1 MTSRAPSYRL
11 LALDNSKPLGPA
23 VLQAKFQRLHN
34 VCTLELRRLP
44 IHEGRISS
52 ACSQARV
59 VKIASEYR
67 EPTITRTFM
76 NTAQVQ
82 TSIGIRRRRSLAEV
96 NTAACP

>member
-1 MTSRAPSYRL
+1 MTSRTPSHRL
-11 LALDNSKPLGPA
+11 LALDNSKSLGPA
-23 VLQAKFQRLHN
+23 VLQFPAAPYYTSTSARWIS
-34 VCTLELRRLP
+34 VT
-44 IHEGRISS
+44 HEGRIS
-52 ACSQARV
+52 SQARV

-67 EPTITRTFM
+67 EPTITRTSM